1 MGVIF
6 RQSIL
11 NTIISYLGVALG
23 FVITIWMYPNI
34 LSPEQYGLTRV
45 LLSLAMVS
53 TQIANLGTQNTI
65 IRYFPFFRDKEKKHH
80 GSLFL
85 ALLIPLAG
93 FLILSVFL
101 FLFRPE
107 IIQYFIERSALLVD
121 YYWLIIPLAFFMLF
135 FQVLSSYV
143 RALYDTVM
151 ASFLMNIIIRV
162 LAASILLLYFFNWID
177 FQQFMYAFVG
187 TYGIIMLGLLAYT
200 FLQFEVDLKPDL
212 GFLRKLLVK
221 NMANYSMFAFFGG
234 LASIIVNNIDIIMLS
249 SLAGLSDTGI
259 YAIAFYV
266 GSAITIPRKSIYQIS
281 SPVISDAFKNKNLS
295 LIKRVY
301 HQSSLNL
308 VIAGGLVFCG
318 VIANIDNLMSL
329 LPPDYTGG
337 AMVIVVIASANVFDM
352 ATGVNGAIILN
363 SKYYRFDLYSTLILI
378 VTTFL
383 LNYLLIPIYGIL
395 GAAIGTGSAVV
406 LYNIL
411 KVSYVWLR
419 FSMQPFEWGILPVI
433 AIGAG
438 TLLVIFQIPTMV
450 NTYAD
455 ILIRSAIITAL
466 YLIPVVSLKISEQFN
481 ELVFKS
487 LTNVKNTIRK
497 IF

>member
-1 MGVIF
+1 
-6 RQSIL
+6 
-11 NTIISYLGVALG
+11 
-23 FVITIWMYPNI
+23 
-34 LSPEQYGLTRV
+34 
-45 LLSLAMVS
+45 
-53 TQIANLGTQNTI
+53 
-65 IRYFPFFRDKEKKHH
+65 
-80 GSLFL
+80 
-85 ALLIPLAG
+85 
-93 FLILSVFL
+93 
-101 FLFRPE
+101 
-107 IIQYFIERSALLVD
+107 
-121 YYWLIIPLAFFMLF
+121 
-135 FQVLSSYV
+135 
-143 RALYDTVM
+143 
-151 ASFLMNIIIRV
+151 V
-162 LAASILLLYFFNWID
+162 LAASILLLYLFNWIN
-177 FQQFMYAFVG
+177 FQQFMAAFVG
-187 TYGIIMLGLLAYT
+187 SYGVIMLGLLAYT
-200 FLQFEVDLKPDL
+200 FVQFEVDLKPKLD
-212 GFLRKLLVK
+212 FLRKLLVK

-281 SPVISDAFKNKNLS
+281 SPVISDAFKNKDLS
-295 LIKRVY
+295 LIERVY

-378 VTTFL
+378 VTTIL
-383 LNYLLIPIYGIL
+383 LNYLLIPLYGIL

-419 FSMQPFEWGILPVI
+419 FSMQPFEWGILPII

-438 TLLVIFQIPTMV
+438 TLLVIFQIPTMF

-455 ILIRSAIITAL
+455 ILIRSALITAL

-487 LTNVKNTIRK
+487 LTNVKDTIRR